1 MKSYQIISRW
11 TLNARCSWRSP
22 GRVLPED
29 GVDRYPFRLKMDQTR
44 QVRCRCKKAL
54 SRRCLKRRVW
64 RRTDGIGRFGP
75 LVLNGRSSVT
85 AHRAVRPRAY
95 FGEVLALIRPNRNRP
110 HRCGAYDD
118 KELTLTIVIDIDRL
132 QTKAGYIRPH
142 IRR

>member
-1 MKSYQIISRW
+1 
-11 TLNARCSWRSP
+11 
-22 GRVLPED
+22 
-29 GVDRYPFRLKMDQTR
+29 MDQTR

-75 LVLNGRSSVT
+75 LVLNGRSSVA
-85 AHRAVRPRAY
+85 AHCAVGPRAY
-95 FGEVLALIRPNRNRP
+95 LGEVLALIRPNRNRP

-118 KELTLTIVIDIDRL
+118 KELALIIVIGIDRL
-132 QTKAGYIRPH
+132 QTETGYVRPH

>member
-54 SRRCLKRRVW
+54 SRRCLKRRVL
-64 RRTDGIGRFGP
+64 RRTHGVGGFGP
-75 LVLNGRSSVT
+75 LVLNGRASV
-85 AHRAVRPRAY
+85 AAPCALGPRAY
-95 FGEVLALIRPNRNRP
+95 LGEGLALILPNRNPP
-110 HRCGAYDD
+110 H
-118 KELTLTIVIDIDRL
+118 
-132 QTKAGYIRPH
+132 KA
-142 IRR
+142 